1 MERKTIEELMD
12 EVKQYA
18 NNWGLKKIVDNLQK
32 KKYILLFRLF

>member
-18 NNWGLKKIVDNLQK
+18 NNWDLKKIVDNLK
-32 KKYILLFRLF
+32 KKYMLLFRLF